1 MINQTNLKSI
11 PLYGKILKPNR
22 NLSSISIFMR
32 KIFIALS
39 VCLTLLIPIGTKADT
54 LPETNTSPLTNSS
67 QVIAA
72 INTYRQQNGLKSL
85 TTNSTLMSLAQAQSD
100 YQASMGTI
108 THFGPGG
115 TTPKDRAYAAG
126 YGGGNIIILSEIIY
140 GGYHASIDDAMSFWK
155 SSPYHNPYI
164 LNSRYVEI
172 GAGVATAGEW
182 TYFTAELAW
191 VTDSPVPAPSG
202 SDNNSGDDGEDQ
214 GDPTAIAVSIVKATP
229 MPDGSIIHIV
239 RKDQFLETIAEIYGI
254 DPQIIFTL
262 NDLNENSII
271 YPGDEIIIRPS
282 STPPPFSSSAPPSQD
297 KTFATAETQIRS
309 ATPILGTPVSLGVI
323 KTVAEQNLS
332 TPYQEGTDGEI
343 VDSADPAARYVVILA
358 FVCIFLV
365 VVGSIFL
372 QKRPERPVDD
382 DVVR

>member
-1 MINQTNLKSI
+1 
-11 PLYGKILKPNR
+11 
-22 NLSSISIFMR
+22 MR

-39 VCLTLLIPIGTKADT
+39 LCLTLIIPIGTKADT
-54 LPETNTSPLTNSS
+54 LPETKTSPLPNPS

-72 INTYRQQNGLKSL
+72 LNTYRQQNGLKSL
-85 TTNSTLMSLAQAQSD
+85 TTNSTLMALAQAQSD
-100 YQASMGTI
+100 YQASIGTI

-126 YGGGNIIILSEIIY
+126 YGAGNIIILSEIIF
-140 GGYHASIDDAMSFWK
+140 GGYHATVDSAMSFWK
-155 SSPYHNPYI
+155 SSPDHNPFI
-164 LNSRYVEI
+164 LDSRYVEI

-191 VTDSPVPAPSG
+191 VTDSPAQATSG
-202 SDNNSGDDGEDQ
+202 SSNNSVDDGEDQ
-214 GDPTAIAVSIVKATP
+214 GDPPAIEVSIVKTTP

-239 RKDQFLETIAEIYGI
+239 RSGQFLWTIAEIYGV
-254 DPQIIFTL
+254 DLQTIFTL

-282 STPPPFSSSAPPSQD
+282 STPTPFSSSTPPSQD

-323 KTVAEQNLS
+323 KTAAEQNVS
-332 TPYQEGTDGEI
+332 NPYQEGTDGEI
-343 VDSADPAARYVVILA
+343 VDSADPAARYVVVLA